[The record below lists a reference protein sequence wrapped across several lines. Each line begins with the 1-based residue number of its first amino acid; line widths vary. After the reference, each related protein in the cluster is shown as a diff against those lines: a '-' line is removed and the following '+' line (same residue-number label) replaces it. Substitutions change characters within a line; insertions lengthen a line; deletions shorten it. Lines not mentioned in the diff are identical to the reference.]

1 VKKVNPS
8 TYSWNSDIRIKDS
21 YGATDGIAGSYVDEL
36 GRRESG
42 ILGIN

>member
-1 VKKVNPS
+1 MKI
-8 TYSWNSDIRIKDS
+8 WNSDIRIKDS